1 MTDFEN
7 IRNAVENIRDHV
19 DNLDCPATEN
29 ECTDI
34 RCELDDIE
42 NELDDFEPP
51 EQDEI
56 TALVPEN
63 MSAGE
68 TDSLKETIMNWRT
81 EHGYSNN

>member
-1 MTDFEN
+1 MTNFEN

-34 RCELDDIE
+34 RCELDDIAA
-42 NELDDFEPP
+42 ELDDFEPP

-56 TALVPEN
+56 SVLIPEGL
-63 MSAGE
+63 SAGE
-68 TDSLKETIMNWRT
+68 VDSLKEAITNWRT